1 MIQRALAFIERNA
14 ARKVTVPDVARHL
27 KVSRSLLD
35 LRFRELQRETVHDAI
50 VRIRLEE
57 VRRRLRATDDTIDR
71 VSSDCGL
78 GSPNTLKALFRRRF
92 GQTMSEWRDGT
103 PGGRATAPSSAPAP

>member
-57 VRRRLRATDDTIDR
+57 VKRRLRTADDTIDQ
-71 VSSDCGL
+71 VTADCGWEN
-78 GSPNTLKALFRRRF
+78 PNTLKALFRRHF
-92 GQTMSEWRDGT
+92 GLSMTAWREKH
-103 PGGRATAPSSAPAP
+103 A